1 MPSSST
7 HPRIPSSNEGEN
19 EAPIRVRL
27 SGLADLA
34 PADLDEKDFHAWLT
48 APIAGEP
55 LYKRTLQVL
64 LPLRI
69 VELVLEPGPVGE
81 AVLRLFEERPI
92 YNLKARMAPGEFAAS
107 PEDVSTLVVPVGGLL
122 EADLAGL
129 QRRGMMGNRI
139 ERTPV
144 SLPLQEGR
152 RAEIIYLPPG
162 RSAEEIDFGD
172 PPADEY
178 TMVPPILRA
187 TNHSVA
193 LRETAQRALENDLE
207 AFPPLGEW
215 REELLLGEGATVDP
229 SVRVI
234 GKAAVGAG
242 SKIGSRVVL
251 GHGSIVGE
259 GCVIGDGTHL
269 THAMI
274 LDGTVLEPNTRLLG
288 LVHMPSGREA

>member
-1 MPSSST
+1 MPTAPKIES
-7 HPRIPSSNEGEN
+7 
-19 EAPIRVRL
+19 PIRVRL

-34 PADLDEKDFHAWLT
+34 PADLDEGDFHAWLT

-92 YNLKARMAPGEFAAS
+92 YNLKASLAAHAHAVS
-107 PEDVSTLVVPVGGLL
+107 PEDVATLVVPVGGLL

-129 QRRGMMGNRI
+129 QARGDAGTRI
-139 ERTPV
+139 ERRPV

-152 RAEIIYLPPG
+152 RAEVIYLPPG
-162 RSAEEIDFGD
+162 HSEEEIDRGQ
-172 PPADEY
+172 PAVDEY
-178 TMVPPILRA
+178 TKVPPILRA

-207 AFPPLGEW
+207 AFPPLGDW
-215 REELLLGEGATVDP
+215 KADLLLGKKTQVHPTA
-229 SVRVI
+229 RVI
-234 GKAAVGAG
+234 GKAAVGDG
-242 SKIGSRVVL
+242 SVIGPGVVL
-251 GHGSIVGE
+251 GHGAIIGE
-259 GCVIGDGTHL
+259 GCELGEGVHL
-269 THAMI
+269 THTMV
-274 LDGTVLEPNTRLLG
+274 LDGTVIEPGTRLLG
-288 LVHMPSGREA
+288 LVRLPSGREA

>member
-1 MPSSST
+1 MSPT
-7 HPRIPSSNEGEN
+7 SNSET
-19 EAPIRVRL
+19 PIRVRL

-34 PADLDEKDFHAWLT
+34 PADLDEGDFHAWLT

-92 YNLKARMAPGEFAAS
+92 YNLQARMASHAHAVS
-107 PEDVSTLVVPVGGLL
+107 PDNVATLVVPVGGLL

-129 QRRGMMGNRI
+129 QARGDASCRI

-152 RAEIIYLPPG
+152 RAEIVYLPAG
-162 RSAEEIDFGD
+162 RSAEEIDKGT
-172 PPADEY
+172 PPQDDY
-178 TMVPPILRA
+178 TQIPPILRA

-193 LRETAQRALENDLE
+193 LRETAQRALENDLQ
-207 AFPPLGEW
+207 AFPPVGSW
-215 REELLLGEGATVDP
+215 REDLLLGSGAEVHPTA
-229 SVRVI
+229 RVI
-234 GKAAVGAG
+234 GKAAVGTG
-242 SKIGSRVVL
+242 SIVGPGVVL
-251 GHGSIVGE
+251 GHGAIVGE
-259 GCVIGDGTHL
+259 GCRIGDNVHL
-269 THAMI
+269 THTMV
-274 LDGTVLEPNTRLLG
+274 LDGTVLDPGTRLLG
-288 LVHMPSGREA
+288 LVYLPSGQEA

>member
-1 MPSSST
+1 MPT
-7 HPRIPSSNEGEN
+7 ASNSDS
-19 EAPIRVRL
+19 PIRVRL
-27 SGLADLA
+27 SGLSDLA
-34 PADLDEKDFHAWLT
+34 PADLDEGDFHAWLT

-92 YNLKARMAPGEFAAS
+92 YNLKARLAAHAHAVS
-107 PEDVSTLVVPVGGLL
+107 PEDVATLVVPVGGLL

-129 QRRGMMGNRI
+129 QARGDAGTRI

-152 RAEIIYLPPG
+152 RAEVIYLPPG
-162 RSAEEIDFGD
+162 HSEEEIDQGQAASD
-172 PPADEY
+172 DY
-178 TMVPPILRA
+178 TQVPPILRA

-207 AFPPLGEW
+207 AFPPVGEW
-215 REELLLGEGATVDP
+215 KTDLLLGRNAEVHPTA
-229 SVRVI
+229 RVI

-242 SKIGSRVVL
+242 SIIGPGVVL
-251 GHGSIVGE
+251 GHGAIVGE
-259 GCVIGDGTHL
+259 GCELGQNVHL
-269 THAMI
+269 THTMV
-274 LDGTVLEPNTRLLG
+274 LDGTVIEPGTRLLG
-288 LVHMPSGREA
+288 LVRLPSGREA

>member
-1 MPSSST
+1 MPTAPKSDS
-7 HPRIPSSNEGEN
+7 
-19 EAPIRVRL
+19 PIRVRL

-34 PADLDEKDFHAWLT
+34 PADLDEGDFHAWLT

-92 YNLKARMAPGEFAAS
+92 YNLKASLAAHAHAVS
-107 PEDVSTLVVPVGGLL
+107 PEDVATLVVPVGGLL

-129 QRRGMMGNRI
+129 QARGDAGTRI

-152 RAEIIYLPPG
+152 RAEVIYLPPG
-162 RSAEEIDFGD
+162 HSEEEIDTSQ
-172 PPADEY
+172 PAVDEY
-178 TMVPPILRA
+178 TKVPPILRA

-215 REELLLGEGATVDP
+215 KADLLLGKNTQVHPAA
-229 SVRVI
+229 RVI
-234 GKAAVGAG
+234 GKAAVGDG
-242 SKIGSRVVL
+242 SVIGPGVVL
-251 GHGSIVGE
+251 GHGAIIGE
-259 GCVIGDGTHL
+259 GCELGEGVHL
-269 THAMI
+269 THTMV
-274 LDGTVLEPNTRLLG
+274 LDGTVIEPGTRLLG
-288 LVHMPSGREA
+288 LVRLPSGREA

>member
-1 MPSSST
+1 MST
-7 HPRIPSSNEGEN
+7 ASNSDSH
-19 EAPIRVRL
+19 IRVRL

-34 PADLDEKDFHAWLT
+34 PADLDEGDFHAWLT

-64 LPLRI
+64 LPLQI

-92 YNLKARMAPGEFAAS
+92 YNLQARLAAHAHAVS
-107 PEDVSTLVVPVGGLL
+107 PEDVATLVVPVGGLL

-129 QRRGMMGNRI
+129 QSRGDAGTRI

-162 RSAEEIDFGD
+162 HSEEEIDTSQ
-172 PPADEY
+172 PAMDEY
-178 TMVPPILRA
+178 TQVPPILRA

-207 AFPPLGEW
+207 AFPPVGEW
-215 REELLLGEGATVDP
+215 KEDLLLGEGAEVHPTA
-229 SVRVI
+229 RVI

-242 SKIGSRVVL
+242 SVVGPGVVL
-251 GHGSIVGE
+251 GHGAMIGE
-259 GCVIGDGTHL
+259 GCEIGQGVHL
-269 THAMI
+269 THTMV
-274 LDGTVLEPNTRLLG
+274 LDGTKLEPGTRLLG
-288 LVHMPSGREA
+288 LVRLPSGREA

>member
-1 MPSSST
+1 MATPTVKES
-7 HPRIPSSNEGEN
+7 
-19 EAPIRVRL
+19 PIRVRL

-34 PADLDEKDFHAWLT
+34 PADLDEVDFHAWLT

-69 VELVLEPGPVGE
+69 AELVLEPGPVGE
-81 AVLRLFEERPI
+81 AVLRLFEQRPI
-92 YNLKARMAPGEFAAS
+92 YNLKARMAPTAHATS
-107 PEDVSTLVVPVGGLL
+107 PENMATLVVPVGGLL

-129 QRRGMMGNRI
+129 QARGEAGVRI

-152 RAEIIYLPPG
+152 RAEIVYLPPG
-162 RSAEEIDFGD
+162 HSAEEINPGE
-172 PPADEY
+172 PALDEY
-178 TMVPPILRA
+178 TYVPPILRA

-193 LRETAQRALENDLE
+193 LRETAQRALENDLQ
-207 AFPPLGEW
+207 AFPPVGEW
-215 REELLLGEGATVDP
+215 REDLLLGNGAEVHP

-242 SKIGSRVVL
+242 SVVGPAVVL
-251 GHGSIVGE
+251 GHGAMVGE
-259 GCVIGDGTHL
+259 GCKIGSGAHL
-269 THAMI
+269 THAMV
-274 LDGTVLEPNTRLLG
+274 LDGTEVTADSRLLG
-288 LVHMPSGREA
+288 LVHLPSGREV